1 MKLVLALLF
10 SCLPLLAGAQEKL
23 PKDVAQFVDNA
34 DMCEHF
40 AGEWDDND
48 KARQRE
54 ITQAIEQSCGAAQQ
68 QLKLLRVKYAKQP
81 AIKKAIAAHAN
92 DAVMS
97 YRKPD
102 KRD

>member
-1 MKLVLALLF
+1 MKLVLVLLF

-34 DMCEHF
+34 QMCEHF

-54 ITQAIEQSCGAAQQ
+54 ITQAIEQSCGLAQRQWKRLAA
-68 QLKLLRVKYAKQP
+68 KYAGQP
-81 AIKKAIAAHAN
+81 KWQKIIDEQAN
-92 DAVMS
+92 DAVRS
-97 YRKPD
+97 YRKQG
-102 KRD
+102 

>member
-1 MKLVLALLF
+1 MKLVFALLLG
-10 SCLPLLAGAQEKL
+10 LPLLAGAQEKL
-23 PKDVAQFVDNA
+23 PADVVKFVDNA

-54 ITQAIEQSCGAAQQ
+54 IIKAIDQSCGAAQQ
-68 QLKLLRVKYAKQP
+68 QLKLLQVKYAKQP
-81 AIKKAIAAHAN
+81 ALKKVIAEHAN

-97 YRKPD
+97 FRQPV